1 MEERSFDEL
10 IDATCPSCRHAVSL
24 DASVCPSCGYKLKPE
39 GKKAPAAPAKAPS
52 ASPARKT
59 GKSKKNL
66 YIVGGIIVVAIIV
79 IVVVALSL

>member
-10 IDATCPSCRHAVSL
+10 VDATCPSCRHAVSL
-24 DASVCPSCGYKLKPE
+24 DAS
-39 GKKAPAAPAKAPS
+39 APAVPAKAPS
-52 ASPARKT
+52 APSVRKT

>member
-1 MEERSFDEL
+1 
-10 IDATCPSCRHAVSL
+10 
-24 DASVCPSCGYKLKPE
+24 LKPE
-39 GKKAPAAPAKAPS
+39 GKKATAVPAKAPS
-52 ASPARKT
+52 APSVRKT